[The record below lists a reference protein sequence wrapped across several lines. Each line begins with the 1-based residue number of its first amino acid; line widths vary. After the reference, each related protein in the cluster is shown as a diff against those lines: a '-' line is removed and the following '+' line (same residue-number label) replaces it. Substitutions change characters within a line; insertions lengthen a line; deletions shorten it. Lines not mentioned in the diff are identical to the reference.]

1 MKKIKKVLALVLIF
15 AFIVAFAAISAS
27 AAQVEEPEC
36 CNHDEIVVP
45 ARAVPVSYT
54 HLYNILSN
62 RASNQEHSK
71 KVYNLVQ
78 ALILLSVVAICF
90 GSRCIFSSQAFSP
103 IACCV
108 AIFTWSISQ
117 SSNWRLA

>member
-45 ARAVPVSYT
+45 ARAVPC
-54 HLYNILSN
+54 YNCPTGHY
-62 RASNQEHSK
+62 RK
-71 KVYNLVQ
+71 
-78 ALILLSVVAICF
+78 LLNPNTGTYF
-90 GSRCIFSSQAFSP
+90 YRCDV
-103 IACCV
+103 CGDV
-108 AIFTWSISQ
+108 M
-117 SSNWRLA
+117 